1 VNSSDPAPRAANTT
15 PSISSGWSGF
25 LNKERAAWWA
35 SVSVRTLDR
44 WIQRGL
50 PVYRSGPGT
59 KPLLRPNDIEQWL
72 CRQERPQPD
81 LNRMIDEVMV
91 GLAKTTATR
100 RTTASKQEEGPHE
113 P

>member
-1 VNSSDPAPRAANTT
+1 VNSSETAPDATNTT
-15 PSISSGWSGF
+15 PSFSSGQPGF
-25 LNKERAAWWA
+25 LDRERAARWA

-81 LNRMIDEVMV
+81 LNRMIDEVMG

-100 RTTASKQEEGPHE
+100 RTTGG
-113 P
+113 